1 MRIYEDIG
9 FWLELVYLCVMT
21 GKQEVSV
28 ESPMQRMRTLSQKHD
43 ECSETELN
51 NRFKI
56 VEQQVSEATVD
67 FWKFSIAISFYLR

>member
-1 MRIYEDIG
+1 MGIVEDVG

-28 ESPMQRMRTLSQKHD
+28 DALMQRMRTLSQKHD

-56 VEQQVSEATVD
+56 VEQQVSGAHR
-67 FWKFSIAISFYLR
+67 SALNSSQL